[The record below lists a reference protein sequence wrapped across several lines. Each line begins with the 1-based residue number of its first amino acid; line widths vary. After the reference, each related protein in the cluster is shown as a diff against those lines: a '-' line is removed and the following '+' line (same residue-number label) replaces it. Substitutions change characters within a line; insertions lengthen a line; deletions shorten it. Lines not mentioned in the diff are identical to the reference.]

1 MSKQIK
7 LRCFLFFY
15 GFESLN
21 CRGGVFPLVELGWPH
36 EFTADSVEDSSA
48 DLAHPRFSVLLM
60 RCRGFTLSSS
70 NKKVVSNDRRAFPD
84 SI

>member
-7 LRCFLFFY
+7 LRCFLFFMD
-15 GFESLN
+15 LN
-21 CRGGVFPLVELGWPH
+21 H
-36 EFTADSVEDSSA
+36 SEFTADSVEDSSA

>member
-1 MSKQIK
+1 MS
-7 LRCFLFFY
+7 LVFY
-15 GFESLN
+15 GFEPLD
-21 CRGGVFPLVELGWPH
+21 CGGGVFPLVELGCSH
-36 EFTADSVEDSSA
+36 DFTADSVEDSSA

-60 RCRGFTLSSS
+60 RCRGFTLSSF